1 MHFQYPKVQTHPNDH
16 VPCFQFQRYQR
27 SSVVG
32 HRHPGNAAPREYHQP
47 KTKQRLFTCQ
57 RIVSCNQNNA
67 DYIHIHLRESPTQQ
81 LRLLY
86 LINPPV
92 ASHLLLLFVVFESE
106 TCSFFLLIISQNCH
120 FTTTP
125 YIFQLGR

>member
-86 LINPPV
+86 LINPP
-92 ASHLLLLFVVFESE
+92 LLVIYYCYLSFLKVKLALFF
-106 TCSFFLLIISQNCH
+106 CSSFPKIATSPQHHIFFN
-120 FTTTP
+120 
-125 YIFQLGR
+125 